1 MITVCVLYNCRV
13 RVSYTGVEW
22 FVQKIY
28 MISDLASATG
38 LSRHTLNFYL
48 KLGLIEESGRT
59 ESNYRFFDQTVVDRL
74 HRIICLRH
82 EGLTLQQIK
91 ALLEDDTP

>member
-1 MITVCVLYNCRV
+1 M
-13 RVSYTGVEW
+13 
-22 FVQKIY
+22 QKIY
-28 MISDLASATG
+28 LFSDFASATG
-38 LSRHTLNFYL
+38 LSRYTLNFYL
-48 KLGLIEESGRT
+48 NFGLIEESGRT

-91 ALLEDDTP
+91 VFLEGEKL

>member
-1 MITVCVLYNCRV
+1 M
-13 RVSYTGVEW
+13 
-22 FVQKIY
+22 QKIY
-28 MISDLASATG
+28 MISDLASVTG
-38 LSRHTLNFYL
+38 LSRYTLNFYL

-74 HRIICLRH
+74 HRIICLRN

>member
-1 MITVCVLYNCRV
+1 M
-13 RVSYTGVEW
+13 
-22 FVQKIY
+22 QKIY
-28 MISDLASATG
+28 MISDLASTTG
-38 LSRHTLNFYL
+38 LSRYTLNFYL

-82 EGLTLQQIK
+82 EDLTLQQIK
-91 ALLEDDTP
+91 ALLEGEKP

>member
-1 MITVCVLYNCRV
+1 
-13 RVSYTGVEW
+13 
-22 FVQKIY
+22 

-48 KLGLIEESGRT
+48 KIGLIEESGRT

-74 HRIICLRH
+74 NCIIRLRQAGH
-82 EGLTLQQIK
+82 ALSAIK
-91 ALLEDDTP
+91 ALLEDGRQ

>member
-1 MITVCVLYNCRV
+1 M
-13 RVSYTGVEW
+13 
-22 FVQKIY
+22 QKIY
-28 MISDLASATG
+28 MISDLASVTG
-38 LSRHTLNFYL
+38 LSRYTLNFYL

-82 EGLTLQQIK
+82 KDLTLQQIK
-91 ALLEDDTP
+91 ALLEGDKP

>member
-1 MITVCVLYNCRV
+1 VH
-13 RVSYTGVEW
+13 
-22 FVQKIY
+22 KIY

-38 LSRHTLNFYL
+38 LSRYTLNFYL

-74 HRIICLRH
+74 HRIIGLRNK
-82 EGLTLQQIK
+82 GIPLQQVK
-91 ALLEDDTP
+91 ALLEGEKP

>member
-1 MITVCVLYNCRV
+1 
-13 RVSYTGVEW
+13 
-22 FVQKIY
+22 VQKIY

-38 LSRHTLNFYL
+38 LSRYTLNFYL
-48 KLGLIEESGRT
+48 KLGLIDESGRT

-82 EGLTLQQIK
+82 KGLTLQQIK
-91 ALLEDDTP
+91 VLLEGEKP

>member
-1 MITVCVLYNCRV
+1 M
-13 RVSYTGVEW
+13 
-22 FVQKIY
+22 QKIY
-28 MISDLASATG
+28 MISDLASVTG

-74 HRIICLRH
+74 HRIICLRYK
-82 EGLTLQQIK
+82 GLTLQQIK

>member
-1 MITVCVLYNCRV
+1 M
-13 RVSYTGVEW
+13 
-22 FVQKIY
+22 QKIY
-28 MISDLASATG
+28 MISDLASTTG
-38 LSRHTLNFYL
+38 LSRYTLNFYL

-74 HRIICLRH
+74 HRIIGLRH

-91 ALLEDDTP
+91 AHLEGAKP

>member
-1 MITVCVLYNCRV
+1 
-13 RVSYTGVEW
+13 
-22 FVQKIY
+22 VQKIY

-48 KLGLIEESGRT
+48 KIGLIEESGRT

-74 HRIICLRH
+74 NCIIRLRQ
-82 EGLTLQQIK
+82 EGHALNAIK
-91 ALLEDDTP
+91 ALLEDERQ

>member
-1 MITVCVLYNCRV
+1 
-13 RVSYTGVEW
+13 
-22 FVQKIY
+22 VQKIY

-48 KLGLIEESGRT
+48 KLGLIKESGRT

-74 HRIICLRH
+74 TCIIRLRQ
-82 EGLTLQQIK
+82 EGHPLTEIK
-91 ALLEDDTP
+91 ARLEDGQP

>member
-1 MITVCVLYNCRV
+1 
-13 RVSYTGVEW
+13 
-22 FVQKIY
+22 
-28 MISDLASATG
+28 MISDLASVTG

-74 HRIICLRH
+74 HRIICLRYK
-82 EGLTLQQIK
+82 GLTLQQIK

>member
-1 MITVCVLYNCRV
+1 M
-13 RVSYTGVEW
+13 
-22 FVQKIY
+22 QKIY
-28 MISDLASATG
+28 MISDLAAATG

-74 HRIICLRH
+74 HRIIYLRH
-82 EGLTLQQIK
+82 EGIPLQQIK
-91 ALLEDDTP
+91 ALLEGEKP

>member
-1 MITVCVLYNCRV
+1 M
-13 RVSYTGVEW
+13 
-22 FVQKIY
+22 QKIY
-28 MISDLASATG
+28 MISDLASVTG

-74 HRIICLRH
+74 HHIICLRH
-82 EGLTLQQIK
+82 KGLTLQQIK

>member
-1 MITVCVLYNCRV
+1 M
-13 RVSYTGVEW
+13 
-22 FVQKIY
+22 QKIF

-38 LSRHTLNFYL
+38 LSRYTLNFYL

-82 EGLTLQQIK
+82 ESLTLQQIK
-91 ALLEDDTP
+91 ALLEGEKP

>member
-1 MITVCVLYNCRV
+1 M
-13 RVSYTGVEW
+13 
-22 FVQKIY
+22 QKIF

-38 LSRHTLNFYL
+38 LSRYTLNFYL

-74 HRIICLRH
+74 HRIICLRN

-91 ALLEDDTP
+91 ALLEGEKP

>member
-1 MITVCVLYNCRV
+1 MP
-13 RVSYTGVEW
+13 
-22 FVQKIY
+22 KIY

-38 LSRHTLNFYL
+38 MSRHTLNFYL

-74 HRIICLRH
+74 HRIIGLREKGH
-82 EGLTLQQIK
+82 SLKQIK
-91 ALLEDDTP
+91 ALLEDQEA